1 MSRLLRP
8 RLPLTSS
15 LPDSLTTY
23 VRVRSVEVLKMPSR
37 DLSQLW
43 NAELADT
50 SDEQPGGPTLSL
62 SLTLNLALT
71 LTLPLHPHLSPF
83 TLTLTLN
90 LTPTPNQAGWS
101 SRSPVTSRWRRRTMV
116 AWYDAS

>member
-1 MSRLLRP
+1 
-8 RLPLTSS
+8 
-15 LPDSLTTY
+15 
-23 VRVRSVEVLKMPSR
+23 MPSR

-43 NAELADT
+43 NAGLADT

-62 SLTLNLALT
+62 SLTLNLAI
-71 LTLPLHPHLSPF
+71 
-83 TLTLTLN
+83 TLTLTLT
-90 LTPTPNQAGWS
+90 LTFHPHPKPTVTPTPNQAGWS